1 MTRLSSPAAVAAAVI
16 AAAITAASC
25 RVEPGG
31 STAVLTL
38 SLAPA
43 APRSASSTRLL
54 PDEYDGVYLQLAD
67 GTAVRYSASVRA
79 SPGEAVTITES
90 VPAGSFD
97 LHVFAVYG
105 SRITGVAVEPG
116 LLLVADS
123 TTELSLT
130 MSPLD
135 YLAPTV
141 VAGIGPGDA
150 EAEAVERVVGGFPP
164 AFDGYL
170 LSGTAEVRVK
180 RDSPPADA
188 DDASLRYDATI
199 GLDGGTLTLTAS
211 VPAGEAAGNETLYYW
226 FSLEWP
232 DCGASIVDVGV
243 DSANR
248 LVYDGATLSGAVAA
262 NPGSGY
268 RAEADATVDLGVSGS
283 VLYQATT
290 DAFGAYRFGSV
301 DASTYGV
308 RVIPTDTA
316 TWTTYIYSGES
327 DLNAAGYSTA
337 GTTVLGYDAAYPC
350 GYAVVYSSLT
360 LAPGS
365 VTTLDFRFQGY

>member
-116 LLLVADS
+116 LLLV
-123 TTELSLT
+123 
-130 MSPLD
+130 
-135 YLAPTV
+135 
-141 VAGIGPGDA
+141 
-150 EAEAVERVVGGFPP
+150 
-164 AFDGYL
+164 
-170 LSGTAEVRVK
+170 
-180 RDSPPADA
+180 
-188 DDASLRYDATI
+188 
-199 GLDGGTLTLTAS
+199 
-211 VPAGEAAGNETLYYW
+211 
-226 FSLEWP
+226 
-232 DCGASIVDVGV
+232 
-243 DSANR
+243 
-248 LVYDGATLSGAVAA
+248 
-262 NPGSGY
+262 
-268 RAEADATVDLGVSGS
+268 
-283 VLYQATT
+283 
-290 DAFGAYRFGSV
+290 
-301 DASTYGV
+301 
-308 RVIPTDTA
+308 
-316 TWTTYIYSGES
+316 
-327 DLNAAGYSTA
+327 
-337 GTTVLGYDAAYPC
+337 
-350 GYAVVYSSLT
+350 
-360 LAPGS
+360 
-365 VTTLDFRFQGY
+365 